1 MKFVCFATAFL
12 VINLLE
18 QPLLAREVSRQNDP
32 IIASVNGKSIYRS
45 DLEIARTR
53 LPEQYRNLPV
63 KELFQ
68 PLLNQLIRSTL
79 LAMVAK
85 TQNLDKTTTHKRA
98 VAFAQVRLLEQALL
112 EREIAKNVTKE
123 AVRARYK
130 NTIGKSSS
138 KEEIR
143 VRHILLKTQNDAL
156 KIVKELVAG
165 ANFARL
171 ATERSTG
178 PSKTR
183 GGDLNYFGRGQM
195 VPQFE
200 EAAFGLSIGEF
211 TKKPVRTQFGW
222 HIIKLE
228 DKRIS
233 KPPSFEEIRAKIQR
247 DMAGE
252 VVSKFVTCI
261 IKKANIQRFE
271 MDGSKPR
278 LRRIQNAPTR

>member
-1 MKFVCFATAFL
+1 MFAEPL
-12 VINLLE
+12 V
-18 QPLLAREVSRQNDP
+18 ARDVSRNGDP

-45 DLEIARTR
+45 DLDIVRTR
-53 LPEQYRNLPV
+53 LPEQYRNLPM

-68 PLLNQLIRSTL
+68 PLLNRLIRSTL
-79 LAMVAK
+79 LATAAK
-85 TQNLDKTTTHKRA
+85 AQKLDKTPQYKRGL
-98 VAFAQVRLLEQALL
+98 AFAKVRILEQALL

-130 NTIGKSSS
+130 NTIGKFSA

-143 VRHILLKTQNDAL
+143 ARHILVKTRQEAL
-156 KIVKELVAG
+156 KIVKELIAG
-165 ANFARL
+165 ANFAQL
-171 ATERSTG
+171 AKERSTG
-178 PSKTR
+178 PSKNR

-200 EAAFGLSIGEF
+200 LSAFGLEIGKF
-211 TKKPVRTQFGW
+211 TKKPVQTQFGW

-233 KPPSFEEIRAKIQR
+233 KPPRFEEIRAKIQR

-252 VVSKFVTCI
+252 VVSKFVTGI